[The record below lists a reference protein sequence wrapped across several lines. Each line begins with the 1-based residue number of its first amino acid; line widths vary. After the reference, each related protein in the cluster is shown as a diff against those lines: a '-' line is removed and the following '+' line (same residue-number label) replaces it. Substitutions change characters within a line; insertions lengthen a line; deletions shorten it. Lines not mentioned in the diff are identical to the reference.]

1 MEPSGYS
8 ISQRN
13 MSKPKKK
20 TISKQELGRLLRQG
34 KKRHAI
40 ASRYRVST
48 STVDR
53 WTKQHRLRH
62 LVRKGRAPLARKPED
77 IRPKRL
83 AGTWVPVKNYVRY
96 LDKEYNFVN
105 INAPPFRHINQTTL
119 ICSNLR
125 RNPSGSF
132 TTVGIYSI
140 IYVSNVYFLFATRIR
155 YSQQPKPFKEIYNW
169 VSSAAPAVL
178 EESYHSSYFVVRIV
192 AYTFSSPKR
201 KPKAIR
207 YA

>member
-1 MEPSGYS
+1 
-8 ISQRN
+8 

-20 TISKQELGRLLRQG
+20 TISKQELRRLLRQG

-40 ASRYRVST
+40 ARRYRVSKT
-48 STVDR
+48 TIDR
-53 WTKQHRLRH
+53 WVKKHRLSH
-62 LVRKGRAPLARKPED
+62 FVRKGRAPLVRKPQD
-77 IRPKRL
+77 IKPKRL
-83 AGTWVPVKNYVRY
+83 AGTWISINNYFRH
-96 LDKEYNFVN
+96 LDSEYHFVN
-105 INAPPFRHINQTTL
+105 VNGPPLRYVNHKTL
-119 ICSNLR
+119 VCSNRR
-125 RNPSGSF
+125 RNPAGPF

-140 IYVSNVYFLFATRIR
+140 VYVSNVYFLFVTSIR

-169 VSSAAPAVL
+169 VNAAAPAIL

-192 AYTFSSPKR
+192 AYTFYSPKR